1 MFNYG
6 DIIEYVDGT
15 YDENFNNARKWANSN
30 QATFNELID
39 RRKEIDGVLHR
50 FYEIKE
56 IIVPVP
62 IPQTKEEIRQA
73 RESAYRAEVDSP
85 LMAEYNRKKTFN
97 LFEEGEEEKLLAEI
111 TAKVEEIK
119 TRFPYPNKPV
129 EEIEELPVVE
139 EEVVSK
145 MENVQETEEVI

>member
-56 IIVPVP
+56 IIVPAP

-73 RESAYRAEVDSP
+73 RENAYRAEVDSP

-111 TAKVEEIK
+111 EAKVAEIK
-119 TRFPYPNKPV
+119 ERYPYP
-129 EEIEELPVVE
+129 IEESG
-139 EEVVSK
+139 VSA
-145 MENVQETEEVI
+145 E

>member
-30 QATFNELID
+30 RATFNELID

-56 IIVPVP
+56 IIVPEP
-62 IPQTKEEIRQA
+62 TAEEQKQA
-73 RESAYRAEVDSP
+73 RINELQQYLSKTDWYAIRESETGVDIPAEVKKTRADARAEISSLRGD
-85 LMAEYNRKKTFN
+85 
-97 LFEEGEEEKLLAEI
+97 
-111 TAKVEEIK
+111 
-119 TRFPYPNKPV
+119 
-129 EEIEELPVVE
+129 
-139 EEVVSK
+139 EVVISE
-145 MENVQETEEVI
+145 MEKVDIVD

>member
-56 IIVPVP
+56 IIVPAP

-73 RESAYRAEVDSP
+73 RENAYRAEVDSP

-97 LFEEGEEEKLLAEI
+97 LFEEGEEEALLAEI
-111 TAKVEEIK
+111 EAKVAEIK
-119 TRFPYPNKPV
+119 ERYPYP
-129 EEIEELPVVE
+129 
-139 EEVVSK
+139 
-145 MENVQETEEVI
+145 TEEKLIDIETQQILDQ